1 LEQQA
6 FHHKNWMKNR
16 EMRLGEEKI
25 SQYLKHK
32 QNRYNDSRDMQKL
45 LSTSALKLSKVT
57 TTRDSEC
64 KTCLLWLEEYEDRQQ
79 DTSDD
84 EKYDEK
90 IHKCMSRI
98 GA

>member
-1 LEQQA
+1 
-6 FHHKNWMKNR
+6 
-16 EMRLGEEKI
+16 MRLGEEKV
-25 SQYLKHK
+25 SQHLNDK
-32 QNRYNDSRDMQKL
+32 QNRYSNSRNMQKL
-45 LSTSALKLSKVT
+45 LSASTLKLSEVT

-64 KTCLLWLEEYEDRQQ
+64 QTSLLWLEKNEDRQQ